1 LFFQLSVVNLT
12 CTVIGRFVKLDF
24 GQRKIEALTAYG
36 AAGPNCPAE
45 NLARAEVTKE
55 SDNPHLTIGGKYA
68 LA

>member
-1 LFFQLSVVNLT
+1 
-12 CTVIGRFVKLDF
+12 VKLDF